1 MKKTAAVISVIL
13 ILLLCLASCKIK
25 LPLIN
30 TGTQSTETK
39 ENQNQ
44 NTENT
49 APAVTVT
56 DAATVNDPTDESRA
70 ATGDFTVTPGKDA
83 GEVSASNGVY
93 KITSAGEYTLSG
105 SLINGQVAVDAG
117 DEDEVTLILNN
128 AALSSSY
135 DAPILFLNA
144 GSGTVK
150 AEKDTY
156 NTVTDSRPDDPAK
169 DSDSEENY
177 DAAIYAKCDL
187 KISGAGTLIVNSE
200 YDNGIKSKDDLKIK
214 NVTLKVT
221 STGCAL
227 KGNDSVKI
235 SSGELMLVSTGSD
248 GVKTSNS
255 DVSSKGNEKGN
266 VIIEGGHTD
275 IYAAKDGISAA
286 RNAEITQTE
295 DGECSVN
302 IFTSTYASQ
311 TAVSGTTDLYLIV
324 AKGTY
329 SDKNDYYAYFYND
342 DDTAGVWKKCE
353 YETMIY
359 NGRTAS
365 YYGLLVKVPSGYK
378 NILFNIVKSGDK
390 PDGENYTASSGGE
403 TVNAAMNGYLIT
415 DITSGNITGDWV
427 QLTTNGGGGNSNKT
441 TYSSKGIKAASEIN
455 ISGGA
460 VTVYCMDDG
469 LHANQGEKLEDGTT
483 GAGNITISGGT
494 VTVTAADDGMHAD
507 STLKIDGG
515 YVNIVDSHEG
525 LEGNVV
531 EINGGQ
537 VCVYAGDDGI
547 NACKGN
553 SQTLI
558 KINGGYVD
566 VTTPSGDTDG
576 IDANGSVVMTGGF
589 VLVKAGASM
598 GGMAGSVDVDGTI
611 TVSGGTIV
619 ALGGICEV
627 PQNNSVN
634 TYASS
639 NTSFSAGDYVMKN
652 KAGEEILSFTLKSN
666 YSSCWIAS
674 DKIEMNASYT
684 VSNGKTKVLE
694 WTQTSNIQGYS
705 GGGGFGPGGFGPGGG
720 GRPGGRR

>member
-1 MKKTAAVISVIL
+1 MKKITVIISAVL
-13 ILLLCLASCKIK
+13 ITLICLSSCKIR
-25 LPLIN
+25 LPFF
-30 TGTQSTETK
+30 GTDTEATT
-39 ENQNQ
+39 ENDVL
-44 NTENT
+44 TEANT

-56 DAATVNDPTDESRA
+56 DAATVTDPTDDSRA
-70 ATGDFTVTPGKDA
+70 ATGDFTVTPGEKA
-83 GEVSASNGVY
+83 GEVTVSGAVY

-105 SLINGQVAVDAG
+105 SLIDGQVIVDAG
-117 DEDEVTLILNN
+117 DEDEVTLILKN
-128 AALSSSY
+128 ASVSSSKG
-135 DAPILFLNA
+135 APILFLNA
-144 GSGTVK
+144 ASAAVK
-150 AEKDTY
+150 SEEKTY
-156 NTVTDSRPDDPAK
+156 NTVKDVRPDDPAK
-169 DSDSEENY
+169 DAESDDNY

-187 KISGAGTLIVNSE
+187 KINGTGTLIVNSE

-221 STGCAL
+221 SVGCAL

-235 SSGELMLVSTGSD
+235 ESGELMLVSTSSD

-255 DVSSKGNEKGN
+255 DVSAKGNEKGN
-266 VIIEGGHTD
+266 VVIEGGHVD
-275 IYAAKDGISAA
+275 IYSAQDGISAS
-286 RNAEITQTE
+286 RNVLISE
-295 DGECSVN
+295 DGEEECAVN
-302 IFTSTYASQ
+302 IFTSKYSQ
-311 TAVSGTTDLYLIV
+311 QSDVSGAGSDLYLIV
-324 AKGTY
+324 PKGTY

-342 DDTAGVWKKCE
+342 DDTAGVWRKCD

-378 NILFNIVKSGDK
+378 NILINIVKSGET
-390 PDGENYTASSGGE
+390 PNGENYTASSGGE
-403 TVNAAMNGYLIT
+403 TVNGAMNGYLIT
-415 DITSGNITGDWV
+415 DISSGNISGDWV

-441 TYSSKGIKAASEIN
+441 TYSSKGIKAESEIT

-469 LHANQGEKLEDGTT
+469 LHANQGGKLEDKTT
-483 GAGNITISGGT
+483 GKGNITISGGT

-507 STLKIDGG
+507 ATLKIDGG
-515 YVNIVDSHEG
+515 YVNIADSHEG

-531 EINGGQ
+531 EINGGT
-537 VCVYAGDDGI
+537 VYIYGGDDGI
-547 NACKGN
+547 NACKGS
-553 SQTLI
+553 SQTMI
-558 KINGGYVD
+558 KINGGYID

-576 IDANGSVVMTGGF
+576 IDANGSIVMTGGF
-589 VLVKAGASM
+589 VIVKAGASM

-639 NTSFSAGDYVMKN
+639 KTSFSAGDYVMKDG
-652 KAGEEILSFTLKSN
+652 AGRKILSFTLKST

-684 VSNGKTKVLE
+684 VSNGGKNVLQ